1 MFRPRRLPTDTE
13 PLQRKLDVLEKWV
26 SAGKIEPSGAA
37 VIAEW
42 ARLKKDQ
49 TDIPAPTAREHR
61 EMFLDN
67 ELLGIMRAQADG
79 PWAVYADQAR
89 GEAATA
95 NVADGLAALD
105 FAANPELERAPD
117 TEDLIMAE
125 PLFPGHKWD
134 VAISYA
140 GEDAAAVDPIVRRLK
155 LEGLRVFYAN
165 WDEIRGYLWGK
176 DLVTELPRI
185 YQEEAAY
192 CIVFV
197 SEAYARSVWTRLEL
211 RNSLAR
217 ALENEEYV
225 KPIRLDDAKLAGLS
239 PTVSYLDARP
249 GRLYSDPEKLVP
261 LMLHAI
267 RSRGEFASMPLRPE
281 ATSPGLTI
289 EEYFETVLPVMLRWR
304 GEAATSIGGTV
315 LFDVTGAEAGV
326 WLLRLGLPEATVRR
340 ILPEDDM
347 KALSLQRHLE
357 IKITRAE
364 MAKMLTSEFDAR
376 KALIEGNVEL
386 TGDLTLLRQVGVCF
400 QGKTASP
407 A

>member
-1 MFRPRRLPTDTE
+1 
-13 PLQRKLDVLEKWV
+13 
-26 SAGKIEPSGAA
+26 
-37 VIAEW
+37 
-42 ARLKKDQ
+42 
-49 TDIPAPTAREHR
+49 
-61 EMFLDN
+61 MFLDK
-67 ELLGIMRAQADG
+67 ELLAIMRAQADG
-79 PWAVYADQAR
+79 PWAVYVDQAR
-89 GEAATA
+89 GEAAAAAVGDSLT
-95 NVADGLAALD
+95 ALD
-105 FAANPELERAPD
+105 LASSPAPEPAPD
-117 TEDLIMAE
+117 ARDLIMTE
-125 PLFPGHKWD
+125 PLFPEHKWD

-140 GEDAAAVDPIVRRLK
+140 GEDAAIVDPIVRRLR

-165 WDEIRGYLWGK
+165 WDDIRGYLWGK

-185 YQEEAAY
+185 YREEAAY

-249 GRLYSDPEKLVP
+249 GHLYSDPSRLVP

-267 RSRGEFASMPLRPE
+267 RCRGQFMAMPLRPE

-289 EEYFETVLPVMLRWR
+289 DEYFETALPAMLRWR
-304 GEAATSIGGTV
+304 GEAATSVGGTV
-315 LFDVTGAEAGV
+315 LYILTGDKAGV
-326 WLLRLGLPEATVRR
+326 WLLRLCPPEATVKR

-347 KALSLQRHLE
+347 NALSLPRHLE
-357 IKITRAE
+357 IKITPTE
-364 MAKMLTSEFDAR
+364 MAKMLTGQFDAR

-386 TGDLTLLRQVGVCF
+386 KGDLTLLKQVGAIF
-400 QGKTASP
+400 QS
-407 A
+407 

>member
-1 MFRPRRLPTDTE
+1 
-13 PLQRKLDVLEKWV
+13 
-26 SAGKIEPSGAA
+26 
-37 VIAEW
+37 
-42 ARLKKDQ
+42 
-49 TDIPAPTAREHR
+49 
-61 EMFLDN
+61 MFLDK

-79 PWAVYADQAR
+79 PWAVYVDQAR
-89 GEAATA
+89 GEAAA
-95 NVADGLAALD
+95 ADVGDGLAALD
-105 FAANPELERAPD
+105 LASSPAPEPAPD
-117 TEDLIMAE
+117 AKDLIMTE
-125 PLFPGHKWD
+125 PLFPDHKWD

-140 GEDAAAVDPIVRRLK
+140 GEDAGTVDPIVKRLR
-155 LEGLRVFYAN
+155 LAGLRVFYAN
-165 WDEIRGYLWGK
+165 WDDIRGYLWGK

-249 GRLYSDPEKLVP
+249 GHLYSDPSRLVP

-267 RSRGEFASMPLRPE
+267 SCRGQFKPMPLRPE
-281 ATSPGLTI
+281 ATSSALTV
-289 EEYFETVLPVMLRWR
+289 EEYFETVLPAMLRWR
-304 GEAATSIGGTV
+304 GESATSVGGTV
-315 LFDVTGAEAGV
+315 LYVLTGAEAGV
-326 WLLRLGLPEATVRR
+326 WLLRLCPPEATVKR

-347 KALSLQRHLE
+347 NALSLPRHLE
-357 IKITRAE
+357 IKITPTE
-364 MAKMLTSEFDAR
+364 MAKMLTGQFDAR

-386 TGDLTLLRQVGVCF
+386 KGDLTLLKQAGALF
-400 QGKTASP
+400 S
-407 A
+407 